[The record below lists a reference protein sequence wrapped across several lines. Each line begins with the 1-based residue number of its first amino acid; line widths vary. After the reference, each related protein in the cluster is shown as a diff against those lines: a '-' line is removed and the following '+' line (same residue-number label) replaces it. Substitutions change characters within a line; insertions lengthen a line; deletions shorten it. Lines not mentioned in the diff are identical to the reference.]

1 MTTEMLVPDPSP
13 RLVTAFAA
21 AAKRMEG
28 LAFVNP
34 ALEVEA
40 VGFAP
45 WEGHWL
51 GVLVTP
57 WFMNLIL
64 APRDPALWQR
74 LAQGTCR
81 RYRFPAG
88 DYDFIGAHDDAA
100 GEYQM
105 CSLFSPVLEFDDQA
119 AARLVAQLA
128 RAALFDAGNAE
139 LREMPEGNLA
149 PPSDPDSE
157 YGEPRTTIEMN
168 LGAPMSKR
176 DFLRGRLATGD
187 RGDRG

>member
-1 MTTEMLVPDPSP
+1 
-13 RLVTAFAA
+13 
-21 AAKRMEG
+21 MEG

-34 ALEVEA
+34 ALIVEA

-64 APRDPALWQR
+64 APRDPALWQP
-74 LAQGTCR
+74 LAQGACR
-81 RYRFPAG
+81 RYHFPAG
-88 DYDFIGAHDDAA
+88 DYDFIGAHDVAA
-100 GEYQM
+100 SEYQM
-105 CSLFSPVLEFDDQA
+105 CSLFSPAQEFEDQA
-119 AARLVAQLA
+119 TARLVAQLA

-139 LREMPEGNLA
+139 PRELPVGDLFPPLDPEA
-149 PPSDPDSE
+149 
-157 YGEPRTTIEMN
+157 EPRGPIATMATSVD
-168 LGAPMSKR
+168 APMSKR
-176 DFLRGRLATGD
+176 DFLRGRLAAED

>member
-1 MTTEMLVPDPSP
+1 
-13 RLVTAFAA
+13 
-21 AAKRMEG
+21 MEG

-34 ALEVEA
+34 ALIVEA
-40 VGFAP
+40 VSFAP

-57 WFMNLIL
+57 WFVNLIL
-64 APRDPALWQR
+64 APRDPALWPT
-74 LAQGTCR
+74 LAQGACR

-88 DYDFIGAHDDAA
+88 DYDFIGAHDIAA

-105 CSLFSPVLEFDDQA
+105 CSLFSPAREFADQA
-119 AARLVAQLA
+119 TARLVAQLA

-139 LREMPEGNLA
+139 PCEMPVGDLF
-149 PPSDPDSE
+149 PPLDPE
-157 YGEPRTTIEMN
+157 AEPRGPIATMAAS
-168 LGAPMSKR
+168 LDAPMSKR
-176 DFLRGRLATGD
+176 DFLRGRLAAED